1 MKVVAIVE
9 IYDWIYQS
17 NSPLSLKA
25 EHVKIKLNHKSQML
39 EIKANFR
46 NKYKEFKC
54 DACKEKR
61 LMKKETQRH
70 IYKCMQL
77 SENKLHKIKPKF
89 RKIYEKSEHNERNSS
104 NLKRKYE

>member
-39 EIKANFR
+39 EIKANFK
-46 NKYKEFKC
+46 NKY
-54 DACKEKR
+54 
-61 LMKKETQRH
+61 
-70 IYKCMQL
+70 
-77 SENKLHKIKPKF
+77 
-89 RKIYEKSEHNERNSS
+89 
-104 NLKRKYE
+104 